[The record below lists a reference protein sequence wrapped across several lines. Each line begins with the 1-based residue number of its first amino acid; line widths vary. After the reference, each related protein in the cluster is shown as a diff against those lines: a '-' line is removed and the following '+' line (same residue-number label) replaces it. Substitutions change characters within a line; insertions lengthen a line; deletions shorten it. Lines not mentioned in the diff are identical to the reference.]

1 MANATETFTAA
12 TELRVHRRT
21 FDSFARLVLFA
32 ILHIGLTLACLA
44 LAFLAHVPIISLVI
58 WIGVTLTM
66 IAAFTVPANY
76 GAKS

>member
-1 MANATETFTAA
+1 MTDTAEAFTAA
-12 TELRVHRRT
+12 TELRAHRRAFET
-21 FDSFARLVLFA
+21 FARLVLFA
-32 ILHIGLTLACLA
+32 IGHIGLTLACLA
-44 LAFLAHVPIISLVI
+44 LAFFAHVPLISLVI